1 MKRLVCQWGRLNFL
15 LSFTGFSLWKF
26 GSVRTHKIWK
36 TTHQNVGTKLPFI
49 AWRKT
54 KRLVESVAEL
64 VSLLTWNKN
73 HIFQQPTSS
82 LFHNLRTL
90 LKIGEGRLNL
100 NLRNLIQ
107 ILSQKFRDFTFENLL
122 GCSWKILYHVA
133 KIISPKIEKNRKIF
147 CQTLLRILRVL
158 YQELFPVRTLTC
170 SQSISKRFFKSKHE
184 IGILSLAY

>member
-1 MKRLVCQWGRLNFL
+1 M
-15 LSFTGFSLWKF
+15 
-26 GSVRTHKIWK
+26 
-36 TTHQNVGTKLPFI
+36 PM
-49 AWRKT
+49 RKT
-54 KRLVESVAEL
+54 QFFALFYRFFTLEIWLSKNSQNLKNHVSKRWHKTPFYSLKQKRLVESVAAL
-64 VSLLTWNKN
+64 LSLLTWNKN
-73 HIFQQPTSS
+73 HIFQELTSS

-90 LKIGEGRLNL
+90 LKIEEGRLNL

-147 CQTLLRILRVL
+147 FQTLLRIVRVL

-170 SQSISKRFFKSKHE
+170 S
-184 IGILSLAY
+184 